1 MSIDFSSRRKQLMP
15 SPSHLVREAQE
26 VVSTAYAESMGS
38 KNLVAERLDDLIQ
51 SLLDEEYSL
60 FRKYEHSAGVKIL
73 TEYLTGGSWT
83 GSDDI
88 RDYSNISEYAS
99 QAFSDLDALFMS
111 MSMSRISRAK
121 NSFEKHLTYLF
132 NILELPFEEQQVI
145 NGKPDFLFPN
155 AEMYRTNPSDV
166 ILITAKRTL
175 RERWRQ
181 IIIEGVRTPRYF
193 LATIDPRQSKQSLDE
208 MAQNRVWL
216 VVPQQIIAGVSNY
229 IDAPNVISFR
239 TLYADY
245 LLPASARW

>member
-1 MSIDFSSRRKQLMP
+1 MP
-15 SPSHLVREAQE
+15 SPSHLVSEAQD
-26 VVSTAYAESMGS
+26 VVAAANAETLKS
-38 KNLVAERLDDLIQ
+38 KDLVIERLDDLIQ
-51 SLLDEEYSL
+51 ELLDTEYEL
-60 FRKYEHSAGVKIL
+60 FSKYQHAVGVEIL
-73 TEYLTGGSWT
+73 TEYLSGGSLV
-83 GSDDI
+83 GSVDI
-88 RDYSNISEYAS
+88 RDHPEISEYAS
-99 QAFSDLDALFMS
+99 QAFSDMDALFMS

-121 NSFEKHLTYLF
+121 NSFEKHLAYLF
-132 NILELPFEEQQVI
+132 DILELPFEEQQVI